1 MARNKK
7 CCKKF
12 EEKGKSACS
21 DCPIVPVPK
30 KDKASKKD
38 KKKKEKKTK
47 KKKKRQEEKEI
58 NFLKVVIFKI
68 KKLLLFFVWLQPLSF
83 LFGF

>member
-1 MARNKK
+1 MGRNKK

-21 DCPIVPVPK
+21 DCPLVTEPK
-30 KDKASKKD
+30 KDKASKKN

-47 KKKKRQEEKEI
+47 KAKKDKKKK
-58 NFLKVVIFKI
+58 
-68 KKLLLFFVWLQPLSF
+68 
-83 LFGF
+83 

>member
-1 MARNKK
+1 MGRNKK

-21 DCPIVPVPK
+21 DCPLVTEPK

-47 KKKKRQEEKEI
+47 KAKKDKKKSNKFSKSRH
-58 NFLKVVIFKI
+58 L
-68 KKLLLFFVWLQPLSF
+68 
-83 LFGF
+83 